1 MSTRWILNPVK
12 FPTNPYLQSMQ
23 KETNSECLRMNVSPF
38 LLNCCLFSSS
48 SRSLLPMYAYIYICL
63 YLYNDPQN
71 QTFQWT
77 KNDNF
82 NPICSMYGIYIYI
95 NKYPKDDAVVYTV
108 LSENRIPH
116 YIHWLYNQKMTVC
129 LGESPISKQS
139 QLSYDCWLH
148 IFHCILTI
156 IPLYYYLNTSKY
168 QFSLPFPNSRLCFII
183 ILPWLSHDYFCTR
196 HIYSIYIYIYVYT

>member
-1 MSTRWILNPVK
+1 MTHKIKRFNELRTTISI
-12 FPTNPYLQSMQ
+12 PYVPCMG
-23 KETNSECLRMNVSPF
+23 
-38 LLNCCLFSSS
+38 
-48 SRSLLPMYAYIYICL
+48 Y
-63 YLYNDPQN
+63 
-71 QTFQWT
+71 
-77 KNDNF
+77 
-82 NPICSMYGIYIYI
+82 IYIYI

-183 ILPWLSHDYFCTR
+183 ILP
-196 HIYSIYIYIYVYT
+196 

>member
-1 MSTRWILNPVK
+1 
-12 FPTNPYLQSMQ
+12 
-23 KETNSECLRMNVSPF
+23 
-38 LLNCCLFSSS
+38 
-48 SRSLLPMYAYIYICL
+48 
-63 YLYNDPQN
+63 
-71 QTFQWT
+71 
-77 KNDNF
+77 
-82 NPICSMYGIYIYI
+82 MYGIYIYI

-196 HIYSIYIYIYVYT
+196 HIYSIYIYIRIHIDTQTHTIMFHNNIPKQPQKTLTHTYIFFTIYPPNKPKVSWKSKVAEESPTAILSFSHCYFRQNPDTRMVP